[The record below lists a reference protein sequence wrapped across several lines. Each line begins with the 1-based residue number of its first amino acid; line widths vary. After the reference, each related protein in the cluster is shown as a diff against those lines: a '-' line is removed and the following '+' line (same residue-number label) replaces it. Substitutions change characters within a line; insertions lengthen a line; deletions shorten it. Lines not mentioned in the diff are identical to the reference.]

1 MFRDIY
7 TAYYSDNE
15 STYSFTD
22 GESVDDVDALAD
34 ECDLKFCTGC
44 QDFKIKHDFHKDKTT
59 KYGVKSQ
66 CKECKKKASAT
77 YIEKIAKK
85 NVINTDEVGMR
96 SMRSHAFSG
105 LFIFWDFIHIK
116 SLYFP
121 CFFS

>member
-1 MFRDIY
+1 MFS
-7 TAYYSDNE
+7 AHYSDNE

-85 NVINTDEVGMR
+85 KVNTEEGDIIDSVEDQR
-96 SMRSHAFSG
+96 SCC
-105 LFIFWDFIHIK
+105 IFP
-116 SLYFP
+116 YFVWN
-121 CFFS
+121 S

>member
-34 ECDLKFCTGC
+34 EVDLKFCTGC
-44 QDFKIKHDFHKDKTT
+44 QDFKIKNDFHKDKTT

-85 NVINTDEVGMR
+85 NVINTDEVDIIDSVDEDQR
-96 SMRSHAFSG
+96 SCC
-105 LFIFWDFIHIK
+105 IFP
-116 SLYFP
+116 YFGKIWN
-121 CFFS
+121 S

>member
-1 MFRDIY
+1 MLRDLY
-7 TAYYSDNE
+7 TAYSDND

-34 ECDLKFCTGC
+34 EVDLKFCTGC
-44 QDFKIKHDFHKDKTT
+44 QDFKIKNDFHKDKTT

-85 NVINTDEVGMR
+85 NVEVDIIDSVDEDEDQR
-96 SMRSHAFSG
+96 SCC
-105 LFIFWDFIHIK
+105 IFPSFVWNN
-116 SLYFP
+116 
-121 CFFS
+121 